1 MEQEAV
7 KLELGDP
14 EITSMSLM
22 KQLAN
27 DDTNTV
33 IDING
38 EQLIDRTKLFLVV
51 QARNSL
57 KRIIKLTN
65 FMEKLENKFID
76 TVTEQID
83 EGPAN
88 LSMISL
94 AMETVSKC
102 LADANMT
109 VTQVLKDDKLQKIV
123 INTTNI
129 ITPDGGSATV
139 IDPASRD
146 EVRNLAASLLAQLSK
161 FDTSEVIEVE
171 VSDKKESD

>member
-1 MEQEAV
+1 MEQEDV

-14 EITSMSLM
+14 EVTSMSMM

-27 DDTNTV
+27 DDMDMV

-57 KRIIKLTN
+57 KRIIKLTT

-83 EGPAN
+83 DGPAN

-94 AMETVSKC
+94 AME
-102 LADANMT
+102 
-109 VTQVLKDDKLQKIV
+109 
-123 INTTNI
+123 
-129 ITPDGGSATV
+129 ITPHM
-139 IDPASRD
+139 
-146 EVRNLAASLLAQLSK
+146 
-161 FDTSEVIEVE
+161 
-171 VSDKKESD
+171 

>member
-1 MEQEAV
+1 MEQEDV

-14 EITSMSLM
+14 EVTSMSMM

-27 DDTNTV
+27 DDMDTV

-57 KRIIKLTN
+57 KRIIKLTT

-83 EGPAN
+83 DGPAN

-102 LADANMT
+102 LTDANLT
-109 VTQVLKDDKLQKIV
+109 VTQVLKDDRLQKIV

-139 IDPASRD
+139 IDPDSRD

-161 FDTSEVIEVE
+161 FDTSKVIEAE
-171 VSDKKESD
+171 VSDKQGE

>member
-1 MEQEAV
+1 MEQEDV

-57 KRIIKLTN
+57 KRIIKLTRY
-65 FMEKLENKFID
+65 
-76 TVTEQID
+76 
-83 EGPAN
+83 
-88 LSMISL
+88 SISL
-94 AMETVSKC
+94 SLFQNFLTYCVHMFNSFHFKFVRS
-102 LADANMT
+102 L
-109 VTQVLKDDKLQKIV
+109 IYIY
-123 INTTNI
+123 INTLACGI
-129 ITPDGGSATV
+129 ICCIFS
-139 IDPASRD
+139 
-146 EVRNLAASLLAQLSK
+146 
-161 FDTSEVIEVE
+161 TSCGY
-171 VSDKKESD
+171 